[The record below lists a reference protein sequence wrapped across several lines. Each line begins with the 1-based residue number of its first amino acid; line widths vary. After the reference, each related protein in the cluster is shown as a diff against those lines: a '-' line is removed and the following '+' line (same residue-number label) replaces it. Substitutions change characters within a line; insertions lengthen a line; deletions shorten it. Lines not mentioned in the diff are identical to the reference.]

1 MRKFFKYQNGEITI
15 IWNEKPMI
23 NNYEY
28 NQYYTEIRNKTI
40 TISSSFLVGM
50 ELKVH
55 RGGRICYGLLTAQVK
70 PHNECD
76 CIKVSITYTQENS
89 VKYGE
94 SGLLNNAFAY
104 KGLPK
109 EYVLEISK
117 SIKTTIMTKESY
129 PQCEIAINY
138 AANCEV
144 GSNPMIFGIIA
155 ETLIKLICNSSAE
168 KIQNMDIKT
177 FAEEY
182 IRKINLQY

>member
-1 MRKFFKYQNGEITI
+1 MKKLFKYQNGEITI

-23 NNYEY
+23 NNYQY
-28 NQYYTEIRNKTI
+28 NQYYTEIKNKTI
-40 TISSSFLVGM
+40 TISSPFLVGM

-55 RGGRICYGLLTAQVK
+55 RGGRICYGLLGAQVK

-76 CIKVSITYTQENS
+76 CIKLSIAYTQENN

-94 SGLLNNAFAY
+94 SSLLNNDFVY
-104 KGLPK
+104 KGLPE
-109 EYVLEISK
+109 EYVSEVSK

-129 PQCEIAINY
+129 AQCEIAINY

-155 ETLIKLICNSSAE
+155 ETLIKLICDSSVE

-177 FAEEY
+177 FTEEY
-182 IRKINLQY
+182 IRNIYLQY